1 MEADRELNNMQQFVN
16 EYEEIQEIFKN
27 LINKLKEEDFKGVIE
42 DAKKDLEERQK
53 RTYDR
58 YKEILAYEEED
69 KEDNDY
75 NNNDGIWE
83 GVMRERSKGF
93 YGI

>member
-1 MEADRELNNMQQFVN
+1 MYEEYELNNMQQFVN

-27 LINKLKEEDFKGVIE
+27 LISKLKEEDFIGVIE

-58 YKEILAYEEED
+58 YKEILAYEEEN

-75 NNNDGIWE
+75 INNDEIWE

-93 YGI
+93 